1 MLDRSGSFSA
11 PTLPKPA
18 GLASFARARLR
29 DAIMACEL
37 VPGATVSEPE
47 LAKQFGLGRAAVRQA
62 TAFLAAE
69 GLLTAR
75 PRHGWLVK
83 PVTGAN
89 IGDVIR
95 ARRQIDIA
103 MASVKP
109 LSTALTDSALV
120 ISSLLGRGDAASL
133 LAARR
138 ADRSFMAQLAS
149 LAGPY
154 AAAWIAGLQDE
165 SDRIRLFL
173 ERLAPQ
179 VGKQPIA
186 DRQALLTALQSEDTA
201 AATTLLLQEITA
213 FERFCAECLMA
224 VPAEL
229 NSRSQPKRRERV
241 TAAGTSPRAASHQKS
256 EPRS

>member
-1 MLDRSGSFSA
+1 MLDRSGSFST

-18 GLASFARARLR
+18 GLAAFARDRLR
-29 DAIMACEL
+29 DAIIACEL
-37 VPGATVSEPE
+37 TPGATVSEPE
-47 LAKQFGLGRAAVRQA
+47 LAQHFGLGRAAVRQA

-75 PRHGWLVK
+75 PRHGWQVK
-83 PVTGAN
+83 PVTGAG
-89 IGDVIR
+89 IGDLVR

-103 MASVKP
+103 MAAAKP
-109 LSTALTDSALV
+109 TAPALNDAALV
-120 ISSLLGRGDAASL
+120 ISSLLGRGDSASL

-138 ADRSFMAQLAS
+138 ADRSFMTQLAA

-154 AAAWIAGLQDE
+154 AAAWIAELQDE

-179 VGKQPIA
+179 VAKQPVA
-186 DRQALLTALQSEDTA
+186 DRQALLTALQKGDTA
-201 AATTLLLQEITA
+201 AATALLLQEITA
-213 FERFCAECLMA
+213 FERFCADCLMA

>member
-1 MLDRSGSFSA
+1 MLDRSGSFST

-18 GLASFARARLR
+18 GLAAFARARLR
-29 DAIMACEL
+29 DAIIACEL
-37 VPGATVSEPE
+37 TPGATVSEPD
-47 LAKQFGLGRAAVRQA
+47 LAQQFGLGRAAVRQA

-75 PRHGWLVK
+75 PRHGWQIK
-83 PVTGAN
+83 PVTGAG
-89 IGDVIR
+89 IGDLVR
-95 ARRQIDIA
+95 ARRQIDVA
-103 MASVKP
+103 MAHVKP
-109 LSTALTDSALV
+109 APAALSDAALV
-120 ISSLLGRGDAASL
+120 ISSLQGRGDSASL

-138 ADRSFMAQLAS
+138 ADRSFIAQLTS
-149 LAGPY
+149 LTGPY
-154 AAAWIAGLQDE
+154 AATWIMGLQDE

-179 VGKQPIA
+179 VARQPIA
-186 DRQALLTALQSEDTA
+186 DRQALLTALQIEDTA
-201 AATTLLLQEITA
+201 AATALLLQEIAA
-213 FERFCAECLMA
+213 FERFCADCLMA

-229 NSRSQPKRRERV
+229 NSRARPKRRERV

>member
-1 MLDRSGSFSA
+1 MLDRSGSFST

-18 GLASFARARLR
+18 GLAAFARARLR
-29 DAIMACEL
+29 DAIIGCEL
-37 VPGATVSEPE
+37 MPGATVSEPD
-47 LAKQFGLGRAAVRQA
+47 LAQQFGLGRAAVRQA

-75 PRHGWLVK
+75 PRHGWQVK
-83 PVTGAN
+83 PVTGAG
-89 IGDVIR
+89 IGDVVR

-103 MASVKP
+103 MAAVKP
-109 LSTALTDSALV
+109 AASALTDSALV
-120 ISSLLGRGDAASL
+120 ISSLLGRGDSASL

-138 ADRSFMAQLAS
+138 ADRSFIAQLAS
-149 LAGPY
+149 LTGPY
-154 AAAWIAGLQDE
+154 AAAWIAELQDE
-165 SDRIRLFL
+165 SERIRLFL

-179 VGKQPIA
+179 IIKQPVA
-186 DRQALLTALQSEDTA
+186 DRQALLTALQNDDAAGATA
-201 AATTLLLQEITA
+201 LLLQEITA
-213 FERFCAECLMA
+213 FERFCADCLMA

>member
-1 MLDRSGSFSA
+1 MLDRSGSFST

-18 GLASFARARLR
+18 GMAAFARARLR
-29 DAIMACEL
+29 DAIIGCEL
-37 VPGATVSEPE
+37 MPGATVSEPD
-47 LAKQFGLGRAAVRQA
+47 LAQQFGLGRAAVRQA

-75 PRHGWLVK
+75 PRHGWQVK
-83 PVTGAN
+83 PVTGAG
-89 IGDVIR
+89 IGEVIR

-103 MASVKP
+103 MASVKSAP
-109 LSTALTDSALV
+109 AALTDAALV
-120 ISSLLGRGDAASL
+120 ISSLLGRGDTASL

-138 ADRSFMAQLAS
+138 ADHSFITQLAP
-149 LAGPY
+149 LAGAY
-154 AAAWIAGLQDE
+154 AATWIAGLQDE

-179 VGKQPIA
+179 VTRQPIA
-186 DRQALLTALQSEDTA
+186 DRQALLSALQAEDTA
-201 AATTLLLQEITA
+201 AASALLLQEIAA

-229 NSRSQPKRRERV
+229 NSRARQQRRERV
-241 TAAGTSPRAASHQKS
+241 TAAGTSPRAASLSKS